1 MNNEVNNSVSK
12 FILDDLKRTLFPL
25 NLSEYIAKNGQSH
38 LSDFINK
45 IYSGQEN
52 FISQIRVYSDKPNRA
67 VRRTLKLDPVAE
79 WYIYDIAYQ
88 YRNKFRL
95 LKNSNRCTYGYIF
108 RDGKPVP
115 GRESYKEFKENY
127 YNCRN
132 EFKYLMELDIANYFN
147 SIYHHDLQNW
157 FKILSENDNDAKFFG
172 KFLREINSGRS
183 IDCLPQG
190 IYPCKM
196 IGNSYLQYIDYNG
209 GLRSESYLRF
219 MDDFALFDNDQSTLY
234 EDLYKMQILLGNK
247 GLSINEAK
255 LKLPLESNIYYLK
268 KIDDTKVE
276 LLKIRENLLQDYDEI
291 DDNNYISLTTEQR
304 DFILDILSNDPI
316 TEEDAELTLTLMGE
330 QWEDV
335 FDQILGIAF
344 EYPNLAKSCYNFF
357 QSASFDARESVARV
371 ILQKVK
377 SGEHLTEYQLFWMAK
392 MCEDFLMETKVT
404 GELLHQLYEHRSATD
419 TSRAKL
425 LEIQSSKH
433 GLPELR
439 QPHLTNGSLT
449 WLSWCAAIGSLAEV
463 KAWRNHYLQYFKKAS
478 TINCL
483 IGEVI
488 SGL

>member
-1 MNNEVNNSVSK
+1 MNNPVSD

-25 NLSEYIAKNGQSH
+25 NLTEYIAKYAQSH

-45 IYSGQEN
+45 IYSGKEN
-52 FISQIRVYSDKPNRA
+52 FNPQIRVYSDKPNRA

-79 WYIYDIAYQ
+79 WYIYDIAYK
-88 YRNKFRL
+88 YRKKFRL
-95 LKNSNRCTYGYIF
+95 LKNNNRCTYGYIF

-115 GRESYKEFKENY
+115 GRESYQEFKKNY
-127 YNCRN
+127 RNCRN
-132 EFKYLMELDIANYFN
+132 KFQYSMELDIANYFN
-147 SIYHHDLQNW
+147 SIYHHDLENW
-157 FKILSENDNDAKFFG
+157 FKNLIEDDKDTKIFG
-172 KFLREINSGRS
+172 QFLRQINTGRS

-196 IGNSYLQYIDYNG
+196 ILQYIDYNG
-209 GLRSESYLRF
+209 GLRSKSYLRF
-219 MDDFALFDNDQSTLY
+219 MDDFALFDNDQSILY

-255 LKLPLESNIYYLK
+255 LKLSSKPNSDDLE

-276 LLKIRENLLQDYDEI
+276 LLKIRVNLLQDYDEI
-291 DDNNYISLTTEQR
+291 DDDNQISLTPEQR

-419 TSRAKL
+419 ISRAKL

-439 QPHLTNGSLT
+439 QPHLTNGSST